1 MIAFNPRD
9 PAFIANPYPA
19 YHELRSTM
27 PVWRSPFGRTF
38 LTRYDDSALLLRD
51 RRVGKDYAEPEALIR
66 RFGPTALREPAVIE
80 LSHMMLMRDPPDHTR
95 LRGLVNKV
103 FVARNIEN
111 MRAGIQAI
119 TDRLLDNVV
128 ASGEMDAIRDLAFPL
143 PVLVI
148 CALLGIPEE
157 DRARFVNATSS
168 GAALLNPV
176 PPTRAELDSAN
187 EGTLA
192 TGAYFEALFEQRRKA
207 PGDDLLSLL
216 VRAEEA
222 GDRLTTEELR
232 ANVTLLF
239 AAGHETTVNLIGNG
253 LWSLHVNPSQW
264 DAIRDNPALI
274 PNAIEEILRYECP
287 VQAVARTVAEPIA
300 FGGVEFEKGE
310 LIVALLGAAN
320 RDPEIFP
327 DPDRFDVTREMSR
340 PLSFGGGI
348 HFCIGAQLARIEA
361 EIVFSTL
368 LRRLPDLTLPDRDA
382 PRWRESFTLR
392 GLKTLPATWP
402 ALPATW
408 STLPATWPTAR
419 H

>member
-1 MIAFNPRD
+1 MAGFNPRD

-19 YHELRSTM
+19 FRELRETA

-38 LTRYDDSALLLRD
+38 LTRYEDASLLMRD
-51 RRVGKDYAEPEALIR
+51 RRLGKDYTEPEALIR
-66 RFGPTALREPAVIE
+66 RFGPTALHEPAVVE

-95 LRGLVNKV
+95 LRGLVTKV
-103 FVARNIEN
+103 FTARKIEE
-111 MRAGIQAI
+111 MRPGIQAI
-119 TDRLLDNVV
+119 TDRLLDEV
-128 ASGEMDAIRDLAFPL
+128 AGASAMDAIRDLAFPL

-148 CALLGIPEE
+148 CELLGIPEE
-157 DRARFVNATSS
+157 DRARFVTATAS

-176 PPTRAELDSAN
+176 PPTREELDRAN

-192 TGAYFEALFEQRRKA
+192 TGAYFEALFEQRRKH
-207 PGDDLLSLL
+207 PRDDLLTLL
-216 VRAEEA
+216 VQAEEA

-253 LWSLHVNPSQW
+253 IWSLLGNPSQW
-264 DAIRDNPALI
+264 AAIRDNPSLI

-287 VQAVARTVAEPIA
+287 VQAVARTVAEPIE
-300 FGGVEFEKGE
+300 FGGIEFTKGD
-310 LIVALLGAAN
+310 LIVALIGAAN
-320 RDPEIFP
+320 RDPDVFP
-327 DPDRFDVTREMSR
+327 DPERMDVTRQRLR

-361 EIVFSTL
+361 EVVFSTL
-368 LRRLPDLTLPDRDA
+368 LQRMPDLTLVDTA
-382 PRWRESFTLR
+382 PHWRESFTLR
-392 GLKTLPATWP
+392 GLTTLPVTW
-402 ALPATW
+402 T
-408 STLPATWPTAR
+408 ST